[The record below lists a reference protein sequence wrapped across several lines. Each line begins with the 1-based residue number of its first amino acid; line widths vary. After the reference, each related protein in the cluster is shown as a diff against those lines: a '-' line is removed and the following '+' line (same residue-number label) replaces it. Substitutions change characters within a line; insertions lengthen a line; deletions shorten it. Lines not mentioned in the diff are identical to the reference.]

1 MAEPA
6 EGEKEVQ
13 ILRPEAGNRLTLDI
27 SSLERILLA
36 DDVKDKPVVVVS
48 VAGAYRKG
56 KSFLLGFFLRYMRD
70 YNKTNWLQDSN
81 APLKGFTWSGGS
93 KAKTMGI
100 LLWSRVFLVNTP
112 KHGEVAV
119 IFVDTQGSFDPRS
132 TLQDCAFIFALSAL
146 ISSVQVYNI
155 SRDLEMHH
163 LHHLEL
169 FAEYGRLAQ
178 RAGTKGKPF
187 QKLLFLVRDW
197 SNAFEKPYGAFG
209 GGQYLD
215 EFLEEG
221 KGNRE
226 VQTFQKETRSLF
238 TDVGCFLMPYPGSKL
253 SNTPSF
259 NGRLSDMEKD
269 FVTHL
274 GNLVPSLLAPENLL
288 VKEINGKAITC
299 QQLVEYIKAYVGVF
313 NGGTMPRAATVL
325 EATSKVTNIEAVNA
339 ALEEYKDVMELL
351 WKKNEEH
358 VSLPTLKNDHS
369 QARRAALEMFD
380 KVKMGGGDLAKEYER
395 KIAKGIDDWFEEFLT
410 IKEDEAAKAE
420 AANQPLLTPT
430 SSLWSLLPIAG
441 PFVLLGL
448 AIEDSKRASNAH
460 SQREELAQE
469 RERVKRRHDLF
480 KQTN

>member
-6 EGEKEVQ
+6 PGEKEVQ

-36 DDVKDKPVVVVS
+36 NDVKDKPVVVVS

-56 KSFLLGFFLRYMRD
+56 KSFLLGFFLRYMRS
-70 YNKTNWLQDSN
+70 YNKTNWLQDSK

-119 IFVDTQGSFDPRS
+119 IFVDTQGSFDPKS
-132 TLQDCAFIFALSAL
+132 TLQDCAFIFALSTL

-155 SRDLEMHH
+155 SQDLEMHH

-197 SNAFEKPYGAFG
+197 SNAFEMPYGAFG

-226 VQTFQKETRSLF
+226 VQMFQKQTRPLF
-238 TDVGCFLMPYPGSKL
+238 TDVGCFLMPHPGLKV
-253 SNTPSF
+253 SNTQSF
-259 NGRLSDMEKD
+259 SGRLSDMEKD
-269 FVTHL
+269 FAKHL

-288 VKEINGKAITC
+288 VKGINGKAITC

-325 EATSKVTNIEAVNA
+325 EATSKVTNIEAAHA
-339 ALEEYKDVMELL
+339 ALEEYKDVMEQL
-351 WKKNEEH
+351 WKENDEH
-358 VSLPTLKNDHS
+358 VSLSELKKDHS
-369 QARRAALEMFD
+369 LARGAALEMFNR
-380 KVKMGGGDLAKEYER
+380 VKMGGGDLAKEYER
-395 KIAKGIDDWFEEFLT
+395 KITKEIDDWFETFLT
-410 IKEDEAAKAE
+410 TKENEEKKARG
-420 AANQPLLTPT
+420 ANQPRLTP
-430 SSLWSLLPIAG
+430 SHALLALIPVAG
-441 PFVLLGL
+441 PLALLGL
-448 AIEDSKRASNAH
+448 AIDDGIREKNAQSK
-460 SQREELAQE
+460 REELAKE
-469 RERVKRRHDLF
+469 RERVKRRHQIF
-480 KQTN
+480 KQNE